1 MTDLINSTELLN
13 KTIYGILV
21 LFFSL
26 IFWFSKNIY
35 NTNIELQKKIQD
47 MSMVMSKLTYTIDS
61 TNKVLD
67 NFQSDFKEMKKD
79 ISRLEKELML
89 VKNNDSK
96 HN

>member
-61 TNKVLD
+61 TNQVLD
-67 NFQSDFKEMKKD
+67 NFQSDFREMKKD